1 VIDRDAVRAA
11 VAALAPA
18 TALRGRRV
26 SPTGIRGA
34 MQAVVHWALQG
45 SDDVRLRHIT
55 TGARADVLVRAL
67 VAGGWVRTTDL
78 TPLLDDLD
86 AGGPQLVQMYLAA
99 RAADRSHSLA
109 QQDA

>member
-26 SPTGIRGA
+26 TPSGIRGA
-34 MQAVVHWALQG
+34 MQAVAHWALQASG
-45 SDDVRLRHIT
+45 DVRLRHIT
-55 TGARADVLVRAL
+55 SAPQPDALVRAL
-67 VAGGWVRTTDL
+67 LAGGWVRTTDL
-78 TPLLDDLD
+78 APLLDDLD

-99 RAADRSHSLA
+99 RAADHSHEQA
-109 QQDA
+109 QG